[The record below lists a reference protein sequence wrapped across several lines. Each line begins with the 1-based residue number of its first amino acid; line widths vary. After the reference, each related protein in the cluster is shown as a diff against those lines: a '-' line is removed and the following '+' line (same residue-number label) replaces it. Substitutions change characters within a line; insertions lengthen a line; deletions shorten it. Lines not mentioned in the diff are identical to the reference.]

1 MLDLSTAVNLASMQ
15 WWKLVHE
22 FIFTEW
28 ALTSNVQRINRGRG
42 AVGDS
47 SPLKCLFL
55 QDSFFSLQD
64 SCCCRIHGHKWVS
77 LTPNYGLLPMLHRK
91 IFL

>member
-55 QDSFFSLQD
+55 QDSFFPS
-64 SCCCRIHGHKWVS
+64 RILVVAEYMGTS
-77 LTPNYGLLPMLHRK
+77 G
-91 IFL
+91 